1 MHVDAEDMRNLLSA
15 RAAKSAELPE
25 RPRRRRSPVCDH
37 ARMGED
43 VPAARKRRLT
53 TSGMSAC
60 ASEVAEKQTQGAVS
74 GQRAASQQ

>member
-37 ARMGED
+37 A
-43 VPAARKRRLT
+43 PAARKRRLT

-60 ASEVAEKQTQGAVS
+60 ASEVAEKQTQGAAS